1 MVLSARR
8 NGDVQDVYA
17 AVLVFFR
24 RGLFEA
30 EIFLPWAE
38 QNLRGN
44 IFENFE
50 VLEERADG
58 VGTFFRIRG
67 ESDTVNRLRKQLG
80 QTMDPSKSEP

>member
-1 MVLSARR
+1 VMA
-8 NGDVQDVYA
+8 
-17 AVLVFFR
+17 FFR
-24 RGLFEA
+24 RGLVEA
-30 EIFLPWAE
+30 EIFLPWSE

-58 VGTFFRIRG
+58 DGTLFRIRG
-67 ESDTVNRLRKQLG
+67 ESDTVNALRKQLS